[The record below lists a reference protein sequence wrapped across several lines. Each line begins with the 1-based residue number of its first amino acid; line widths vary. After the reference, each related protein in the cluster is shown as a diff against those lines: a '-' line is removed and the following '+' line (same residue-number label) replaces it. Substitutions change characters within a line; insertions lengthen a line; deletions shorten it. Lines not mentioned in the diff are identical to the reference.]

1 MKVAICVPCR
11 DEVMSGFC
19 FDLSRLV
26 GYEAKRGQNEIQLLQ
41 MPGTLIFTQREKL
54 AQEALEWGAD
64 QVLWIDSDQRFPADT
79 LEILQARQVP
89 ICGVNA
95 TTRREPILPTALNL
109 KIEREMLNGKPGE
122 PKQVWHKVES
132 RGKKGVEQVTAV
144 GFAVTLVNRDVFEKI
159 PRPWF
164 DVIWTDH
171 GNVIG
176 EDVTFCVRCME
187 NDIPVYVDHEL
198 SMHIG
203 HIGVKT
209 FGWDD
214 VKHGPSNLQRPQ
226 NNGRKLSR
234 KKRSH

>member
-19 FDLSRLV
+19 FDLARLV

-187 NDIPVYVDHEL
+187 NDIPVFVDHEL

>member
-19 FDLSRLV
+19 FDLARLV

-144 GFAVTLVNRDVFEKI
+144 GFAVTLVNREVFEKI

-187 NDIPVYVDHEL
+187 NDIPVFVDHEL

>member
-11 DEVMSGFC
+11 DEVMAGFC
-19 FDLSRLV
+19 FDLARLTA
-26 GYEAKRGQNEIQLLQ
+26 YEAKRGVNEIQLLQ

-64 QVLWIDSDQRFPADT
+64 QLLWIDSDQRFPANT
-79 LEILQARQVP
+79 LEILQARDVP
-89 ICGVNA
+89 VCGVNA

-122 PKQVWHKVES
+122 MKQVWHKVES
-132 RGKKGVEQVTAV
+132 RGKKGIEQVTAV
-144 GFAVTLVNRDVFEKI
+144 GFAVTLVNREVFKKV

-203 HIGVKT
+203 HIGTKT

-214 VKHGPSNLQRPQ
+214 VKHGPSNLQRSEKH
-226 NNGRKLSR
+226 NRKLSR
-234 KKRSH
+234 KK

>member
-19 FDLSRLV
+19 FDLARLV

-144 GFAVTLVNRDVFEKI
+144 GFAVTLVNREVFEKI

-214 VKHGPSNLQRPQ
+214 VKHGPSNLRRPE
-226 NNGRKLSR
+226 NSSRKLSR
-234 KKRSH
+234 KKRSK

>member
-19 FDLSRLV
+19 FDLARLV

-132 RGKKGVEQVTAV
+132 RGKNGIEQVTAV
-144 GFAVTLVNRDVFEKI
+144 GFAVTLVNREVFEKI
-159 PRPWF
+159 PKPWF

-187 NDIPVYVDHEL
+187 NNIPVFVDHEL

-214 VKHGPSNLQRPQ
+214 VKHGPSNLQRPE
-226 NNGRKLSR
+226 NSSRKLSR
-234 KKRSH
+234 KKRSK

>member
-19 FDLSRLV
+19 FDLARLV

-132 RGKKGVEQVTAV
+132 RGKKGIEQVTAV
-144 GFAVTLVNRDVFEKI
+144 GFAVTLVNREVFEKI

-187 NDIPVYVDHEL
+187 NDIPVFVDHEL

-214 VKHGPSNLQRPQ
+214 VKHGPSNLQRPE
-226 NNGRKLSR
+226 NSSRKLSR
-234 KKRSH
+234 KKRSK

>member
-19 FDLSRLV
+19 FDLARLV

-144 GFAVTLVNRDVFEKI
+144 GFAVTLVNREVFEKI

-187 NDIPVYVDHEL
+187 NDIPVFVDHEL

-214 VKHGPSNLQRPQ
+214 VKHGPSNLQRPE
-226 NNGRKLSR
+226 NSSRKLSR

>member
-19 FDLSRLV
+19 FDLARLV

-132 RGKKGVEQVTAV
+132 RGKKGIEQVTAV
-144 GFAVTLVNRDVFEKI
+144 GFAVTLVNREVFEKI

>member
-11 DEVMSGFC
+11 DEVMSGFS
-19 FDLSRLV
+19 FDLARLV

-144 GFAVTLVNRDVFEKI
+144 GFAVTLVNREVFEKI

-187 NDIPVYVDHEL
+187 NDIPVFVDHEL

-214 VKHGPSNLQRPQ
+214 VKHGPSNLQRPE
-226 NNGRKLSR
+226 NSSRKLSR
-234 KKRSH
+234 KKRSK

>member
-19 FDLSRLV
+19 FDLARLV

-109 KIEREMLNGKPGE
+109 QIEREMLNGKPGE

-144 GFAVTLVNRDVFEKI
+144 GFAVTLVNREVFEKI

-187 NDIPVYVDHEL
+187 NDIPVFVDHEL

-214 VKHGPSNLQRPQ
+214 VKNGPSNLQRPQ
-226 NNGRKLSR
+226 DNGRKLSR

>member
-19 FDLSRLV
+19 FDLARLV

-64 QVLWIDSDQRFPADT
+64 QVLWIDSDQRFPVDT

-144 GFAVTLVNRDVFEKI
+144 GFAVTLVNREVFEKI

-187 NDIPVYVDHEL
+187 NDIPVFVDHEL

-234 KKRSH
+234 KKRSK

>member
-11 DEVMSGFC
+11 DEVMSAFA
-19 FDLSRLV
+19 FDLARLV
-26 GYEAKRGQNEIQLLQ
+26 GYEAKRGVNEIQLLQ

-54 AQEALEWGAD
+54 ASEALEWGAD
-64 QVLWIDSDQRFPADT
+64 QLLWIDSDQRFPSNT
-79 LEILQARQVP
+79 LEVLQARQVP
-89 ICGVNA
+89 FCGVNA

-109 KIEREMLNGKPGE
+109 EIKREMLDGKKGE
-122 PKQVWHKVES
+122 PYQVWHKVES
-132 RGKKGVEQVTAV
+132 RGKSGIEQVTAV
-144 GFAVTLVNRDVFEKI
+144 GFAVTLINREVFEKV

-176 EDVTFCVRCME
+176 EDVTFCVRCLE

-203 HIGVKT
+203 HIGVKV

-214 VKHGPSNLQRPQ
+214 VKHGPVNLQRSQ
-226 NNGRKLSR
+226 NKRRKLSR
-234 KKRSH
+234 KK

>member
-19 FDLSRLV
+19 FDLARLV

-109 KIEREMLNGKPGE
+109 NIEREMLNGKPGE

-144 GFAVTLVNRDVFEKI
+144 GFAVTLVNREVFEKI

-187 NDIPVYVDHEL
+187 NDIPVFVDHEL

-214 VKHGPSNLQRPQ
+214 VKHGPSNLQRPE
-226 NNGRKLSR
+226 NSSRKLSR
-234 KKRSH
+234 KKRSK

>member
-19 FDLSRLV
+19 FDLARLV

-109 KIEREMLNGKPGE
+109 NIEREMLNGKPGE

-144 GFAVTLVNRDVFEKI
+144 GFAVTLVNREVFEKI

-187 NDIPVYVDHEL
+187 NDIPVFVDHEL

-214 VKHGPSNLQRPQ
+214 VKHGPSNLQRPE
-226 NNGRKLSR
+226 NSSRKLSR

>member
-19 FDLSRLV
+19 FDLARLV

-144 GFAVTLVNRDVFEKI
+144 GFAVTLVNREVFEKI

-187 NDIPVYVDHEL
+187 NDIPVFVDHEL

-214 VKHGPSNLQRPQ
+214 VKHGPSNLQRPE
-226 NNGRKLSR
+226 NSSRKLSR
-234 KKRSH
+234 KKRSK